1 MIKKAHAQNIK
12 VYGGT
17 ITPIQK
23 SFYYKDFREQA
34 RQKVNNWIRN
44 SSAFDA
50 VIDFAKVLE
59 SPEEPN
65 VIAKNLQSG
74 DYLHPNEKGYEVMG
88 EAVDLSLFKK

>member
-1 MIKKAHAQNIK
+1 M
-12 VYGGT
+12 
-17 ITPIQK
+17 
-23 SFYYKDFREQA
+23 
-34 RQKVNNWIRN
+34 
-44 SSAFDA
+44 
-50 VIDFAKVLE
+50 IDFAKVLE